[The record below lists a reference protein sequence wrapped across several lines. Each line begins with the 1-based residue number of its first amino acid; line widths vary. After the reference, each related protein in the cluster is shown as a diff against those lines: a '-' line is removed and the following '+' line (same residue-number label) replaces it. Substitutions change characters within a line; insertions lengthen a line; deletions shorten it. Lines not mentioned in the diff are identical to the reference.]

1 METEREL
8 LDAIRKG
15 ERAAMRRLYDRYSKY
30 AMAIGLRYIPN
41 RDDMRDVLQDS
52 FVKIITNIGHFDYR
66 GEGSLKSWVSRIV
79 ANRAI
84 DHIREHERLPF
95 TEEKPDDVIDE
106 EPDVGEVPPDLL
118 DAMIGQ
124 LPANY
129 RVVLNLFVF
138 EQLSHREISQQLG
151 ISEQNSALLF
161 FRAKKM
167 LQQMIFLRCIRWL
180 LCFLS
185 QNSKQPQK
193 KLLVRCQLLQQI

>member
-95 TEEKPDDVIDE
+95 AEEKPDDVIDE

-151 ISEQNSALLF
+151 ISERNSAILF

-167 LQQMIFLRCIRWL
+167 LQQMIVEYK
-180 LCFLS
+180 
-185 QNSKQPQK
+185 NKQ
-193 KLLVRCQLLQQI
+193 RI

>member
-95 TEEKPDDVIDE
+95 TEEKSDDVIDE

-124 LPANY
+124 LPAKY

-151 ISEQNSALLF
+151 ISEQNSAMLF

-167 LQQMIFLRCIRWL
+167 LQQMIVEYK
-180 LCFLS
+180 
-185 QNSKQPQK
+185 NKQ
-193 KLLVRCQLLQQI
+193 RI

>member
-30 AMAIGLRYIPN
+30 AMAMGLRYIPN

-79 ANRAI
+79 ADRAI

-95 TEEKPDDVIDE
+95 TEETPDDVIDE

-124 LPANY
+124 LPAKY

-151 ISEQNSALLF
+151 ISEQNSAMLF

-167 LQQMIFLRCIRWL
+167 LQQMIVEYK
-180 LCFLS
+180 
-185 QNSKQPQK
+185 NKQ
-193 KLLVRCQLLQQI
+193 RI

>member
-95 TEEKPDDVIDE
+95 TEEMLDDVIDE

-138 EQLSHREISQQLG
+138 QQLSHREISQQLG
-151 ISEQNSALLF
+151 ISERNSALLF

-167 LQQMIFLRCIRWL
+167 LQQMIVEYK
-180 LCFLS
+180 
-185 QNSKQPQK
+185 NKQ
-193 KLLVRCQLLQQI
+193 RI